1 MQFMKTNYHMHDVLR
16 IFGKVKM
23 QDGTEYRGF
32 VYAHRGQ
39 RLQDL
44 LNDGRDFIPI
54 ELVKDYHADTGTIGH
69 VLISKRF
76 IISFEEI
83 RVNKENTPN
92 NPDI

>member
-1 MQFMKTNYHMHDVLR
+1 MIFNKINYQVHDVLR

-32 VYAHRGQ
+32 VYAHRGE

-83 RVNKENTPN
+83 KVNK
-92 NPDI
+92 DDKRI

>member
-1 MQFMKTNYHMHDVLR
+1 MIFNKINYQVHDVLR

-32 VYAHRGQ
+32 VYAHRGE

-83 RVNKENTPN
+83 KVKKE
-92 NPDI
+92 DLGM

>member
-1 MQFMKTNYHMHDVLR
+1 MTFSKTNYHMHDVLR

-83 RVNKENTPN
+83 RINKENTP
-92 NPDI
+92 PV

>member
-1 MQFMKTNYHMHDVLR
+1 MTFSKTNYHLHDVLR
-16 IFGKVKM
+16 IFGKVKL

-54 ELVKDYHADTGTIGH
+54 ELVKDYHPDTGTIGH

-83 RVNKENTPN
+83 RVNKETIPE
-92 NPDI
+92 

>member
-1 MQFMKTNYHMHDVLR
+1 MHYTPKTYQMEDVSQ

-32 VYAHRGQ
+32 VYAHKGQ

-83 RVNKENTPN
+83 RVNKENTP
-92 NPDI
+92 PL